1 MIERKFTINSFD
13 VYPSGEVKPSAVMKY
28 MQQAAREDCDGEGCT
43 YVFMREKNIVFV
55 LIKLGL
61 EFYRPIKIGEVLTV
75 KTFNNSI
82 DGVTFDREYEFF
94 VENEKVAY
102 ASTFWVL
109 VRFDDRTIVRP
120 KQFEFAFYSHR
131 LECDHV
137 EVPRRFDTESLDK
150 IGQRKVRVSDL
161 VLAYPL
167 NGERFCLPHEKGA
180 PVIRLHIRVQHLDA
194 LVY

>member
-1 MIERKFTINSFD
+1 M
-13 VYPSGEVKPSAVMKY
+13 
-28 MQQAAREDCDGEGCT
+28 
-43 YVFMREKNIVFV
+43 
-55 LIKLGL
+55 
-61 EFYRPIKIGEVLTV
+61 
-75 KTFNNSI
+75 
-82 DGVTFDREYEFF
+82 TFDREYEFF

-161 VLAYPL
+161 DENDHLNNCVYADIALDCSKTFDGLNKSVLAVRLIFRHEARL
-167 NGERFCLPHEKGA
+167 NDELELSATEGDNKIVVAAQNLTLLKPCFEAEILF
-180 PVIRLHIRVQHLDA
+180 Q
-194 LVY
+194 